1 MGNIDFDEGR
11 EKHSQRVRR
20 MGDHKKRTRRMAG
33 YVAGSAED
41 DRARKLAAELYDCHS
56 YLCFHDHYEE
66 GTIRLHRT
74 ISCRKSLLCPLCAI
88 LRAAKGVQ
96 RSHERVAVVKGAKP
110 SLRMYYVVPTVLNGE
125 CLPER
130 FNHLQQCARR
140 LIERAR
146 MARRARK
153 GDARKAGALSSA
165 MANVDGGAYSFEV
178 KRGSGSGEWHPHVN
192 MLLLVD
198 GELDI
203 ERLREEWREITGDS
217 CNIYCEEKSADD
229 LTAFVEVFKY
239 AFKFSEMELDDNYH
253 AYETLRGRRLVGSF
267 GSLWGVHVPEDEE
280 CELTSPYVELVYR
293 FIQGKY
299 RPVALDRESLHRRD
313 DGGEGIGRGEGGAAR
328 SSADRALEYR
338 MIRQRLVM
346 ELAGVSG
353 EGVPFMGVS
362 GEACDLVGVGGAR
375 PREVLPDS
383 RIIADESG

>member
-1 MGNIDFDEGR
+1 MSNIDFDEQR
-11 EKHSQRVRR
+11 EKHAQRVGR
-20 MGDHKKRTRRMAG
+20 MGAHKKRTRLMAG
-33 YVAGSAED
+33 HVSDSAEN
-41 DRARKLAAELYDCHS
+41 DRGRKLAAELYDCHS

-74 ISCRKSLLCPLCAI
+74 ISCKKHLLCPLCAI

-96 RSHERVAVVKGAKP
+96 CYHERFEVVKGGKP
-110 SLRMYYVVPTVLNGE
+110 SLRLFYVVLTVKNGE
-125 CLPER
+125 SLPER
-130 FNHLQQCARR
+130 YNHVQRCMRLLLDRRRRASKARR
-140 LIERAR
+140 GSVR
-146 MARRARK
+146 
-153 GDARKAGALSSA
+153 DTYALNSGLA
-165 MANVDGGAYSFEV
+165 TVDGGAYSFEV

-192 MLLLVD
+192 LLLLVD
-198 GELDI
+198 GTIDV
-203 ERLREEWREITGDS
+203 ERLRVEWQEITGDS
-217 CNIYCEEKSADD
+217 CNVYCEEKSADD
-229 LTAFVEVFKY
+229 RGAFLECFKY

-253 AYETLRGRRLVGSF
+253 AYETLRGRRLFGSF
-267 GSLWGVHVPEDEE
+267 GSLRGVKVPEDAE
-280 CELTSPYVELVYR
+280 CDLASPYVELVYR

-338 MIRQRLVM
+338 MIRQRLAV

-375 PREVLPDS
+375 PTEVLPDS